1 LRALAVFIAATSSFE
16 PDPQRETSLKNYTDP
31 AKVLP
36 AVPLFLKALA
46 ALSVNNIP
54 AENSPGKG

>member
-1 LRALAVFIAATSSFE
+1 MFLFTQA
-16 PDPQRETSLKNYTDP
+16 TSLKNYTDP

-36 AVPLFLKALA
+36 TVPLFLKALA